1 MTPFYIKVKMSR
13 SDAIFGDTMQLQF
26 LKIDEKKGLLVLKS
40 RIKEWVSSVHCFLIS
55 MDMECST
62 VGVGPGGQDH

>member
-26 LKIDEKKGLLVLKS
+26 LKIDEKKGITS
-40 RIKEWVSSVHCFLIS
+40 IKK
-55 MDMECST
+55 
-62 VGVGPGGQDH
+62 

>member
-40 RIKEWVSSVHCFLIS
+40 RIKEWVSSVHCFL

-62 VGVGPGGQDH
+62 VGVSPGGPGH